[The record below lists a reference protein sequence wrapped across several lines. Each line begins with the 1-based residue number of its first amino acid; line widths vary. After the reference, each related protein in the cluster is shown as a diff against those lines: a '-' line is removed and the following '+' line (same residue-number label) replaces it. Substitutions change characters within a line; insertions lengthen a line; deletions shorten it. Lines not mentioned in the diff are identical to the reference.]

1 LSATIRLASPAD
13 APAVQ
18 AIYAPVVAGTPI
30 SLELEPPA
38 AAEMAQ
44 RIERL
49 VASGFPWLVLER
61 AGAIAGY
68 AYGSRHRERAGYRWS
83 VEVSVYVAEAQRRH
97 GIARALYTSLFAVLA
112 LQGYCNA
119 YAGITLPNPA
129 SVRLHE
135 RLGFTPVG
143 VFERIG
149 FKAGAW
155 HDVAWYVKDLRP
167 GTAAPSEP
175 RTVHELA
182 VTDAWPRALA
192 AGIAL
197 LRD

>member
-1 LSATIRLASPAD
+1 MSAQIRLARGAD
-13 APAVQ
+13 APAVH
-18 AIYAPVVAGTPI
+18 AIYAPVVIATPI
-30 SLELEPPA
+30 SFEIEPPA
-38 AAEMAQ
+38 VAEVAQ

-49 VASGFPWLVLER
+49 VESGLPWLVLER

-68 AYGSRHRERAGYRWS
+68 AYGSRHRERAGYRWC

-97 GIARALYTSLFAVLA
+97 GIAGALYTSLLAVLA

-119 YAGITLPNPA
+119 YAAITLPNLA

-135 RLGFTPVG
+135 GLGFKPVG

-149 FKAGAW
+149 YKAGAW
-155 HDVAWYVKDLRP
+155 HDVGWYVKDLRP

-175 RTVHELA
+175 RTVQELA
-182 VTDAWPRALA
+182 ATAAWTRALA
-192 AGIAL
+192 AGLPL
-197 LRD
+197 LRG